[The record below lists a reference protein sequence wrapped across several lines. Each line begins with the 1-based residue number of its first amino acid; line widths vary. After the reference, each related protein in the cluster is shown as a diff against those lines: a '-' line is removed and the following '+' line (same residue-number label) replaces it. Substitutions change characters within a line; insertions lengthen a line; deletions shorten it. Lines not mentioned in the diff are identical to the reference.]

1 MVSELPLIFFS
12 FPVDRKFEMVGR
24 GDAGVSAVVASGKVG
39 CGAGGGHSVHDTLH
53 VYLNRVLFLAAGQ
66 NFKRK
71 SPLALRERNR
81 VMTHTVVLLAS
92 R

>member
-1 MVSELPLIFFS
+1 MGL
-12 FPVDRKFEMVGR
+12 GR
-24 GDAGVSAVVASGKVG
+24 
-39 CGAGGGHSVHDTLH
+39 GHSVHDTLH
-53 VYLNRVLFLAAGQ
+53 VISEPGPFLAAGQ